1 MNFFTAKSLA
11 KTSEASL
18 PPPPPARLP
27 VSVGRDA
34 TRWMPRVAS
43 ALSTRGV
50 CARAAVA
57 GARARGG
64 IGRMR
69 GAGSSWRQRGLTRC
83 RTSVASSSSSSS
95 SSRAT
100 DDDDAELRYVYVG
113 NFDYFDAVEDV
124 RAFILDALR
133 GVVADDAGAGADDDA
148 SSSLASR
155 AISVAVPGWTEKT
168 LADGTVKP
176 RKRRDEG
183 KLHRG
188 FAVVEFATAG
198 EGVRA
203 ARALDGVAMR
213 GRVLRSSA
221 GARVKEFLAGEG
233 EDDEEEDEEAKAAR
247 RERRAHNRRQRRR
260 RKDRDAAALEGT
272 LADLLRSHP

>member
-1 MNFFTAKSLA
+1 
-11 KTSEASL
+11 
-18 PPPPPARLP
+18 
-27 VSVGRDA
+27 
-34 TRWMPRVAS
+34 
-43 ALSTRGV
+43 
-50 CARAAVA
+50 
-57 GARARGG
+57 
-64 IGRMR
+64 MR

-83 RTSVASSSSSSS
+83 RMSVASSSSSSS

-213 GRVLRSSA
+213 GRGPAVLRGRAREGIPRRGGRGRRGGGRRSES
-221 GARVKEFLAGEG
+221 GA
-233 EDDEEEDEEAKAAR
+233 
-247 RERRAHNRRQRRR
+247 ERTQGA
-260 RKDRDAAALEGT
+260 
-272 LADLLRSHP
+272 

>member
-1 MNFFTAKSLA
+1 
-11 KTSEASL
+11 
-18 PPPPPARLP
+18 
-27 VSVGRDA
+27 
-34 TRWMPRVAS
+34 
-43 ALSTRGV
+43 
-50 CARAAVA
+50 
-57 GARARGG
+57 
-64 IGRMR
+64 MR

-155 AISVAVPGWTEKT
+155 AISVAGPGWTEKT

-176 RKRRDEG
+176 RKRRDVG
-183 KLHRG
+183 SS
-188 FAVVEFATAG
+188 TAG
-198 EGVRA
+198 SRSWSSRPR
-203 ARALDGVAMR
+203 ARAFEPR
-213 GRVLRSSA
+213 
-221 GARVKEFLAGEG
+221 ARWTASRCEG
-233 EDDEEEDEEAKAAR
+233 GSCGPPRAR
-247 RERRAHNRRQRRR
+247 A
-260 RKDRDAAALEGT
+260 
-272 LADLLRSHP
+272 